1 MPCPSGVVVEVMP
14 GAASASNVGVYPM
27 EVATCPEVG
36 ETAHSCPLGSLVVDP
51 GATLPIPVW

>member
-1 MPCPSGVVVEVMP
+1 MP